1 MFDRQDNFEKGVA
14 ILTGPGAER
23 LGSAPA
29 LV

>member
-1 MFDRQDNFEKGVA
+1 MFDRQDNFEKVVA
-14 ILTGPGAER
+14 ILKSPGAER